1 MKSAFTSLALMMLA
15 AASLAAQDVVAVGS
29 RVGTPPA
36 SGYDDGGRRDPF
48 VSTMVTRRSGPVA
61 GQRSVAGLAG
71 VSITDVVV
79 TGITR
84 AGKKSTAILQ
94 TPDGKSYMVSGQDRL
109 ADGAVKSIEADAVV
123 FVEMS
128 SDAAGTVR
136 PHDVRKPI
144 RVTTGVGR

>member
-1 MKSAFTSLALMMLA
+1 VKAATALLAFVMLA
-15 AASLAAQDVVAVGS
+15 GVSLGAQDAVAVGS
-29 RVGTPPA
+29 RVGTAPS

-48 VSTMVTRRSGPVA
+48 VSPMVSRRTAQVPGRPF
-61 GQRSVAGLAG
+61 GAGLAG

-84 AGKKSTAILQ
+84 AGRKSTAILQ
-94 TPDGKSYMVSGQDRL
+94 TPDGKSYMVSSQDKL

-128 SDAAGTVR
+128 SDAAGATR
-136 PHDVRKPI
+136 PHEVRKPI